1 LRKREEFPK
10 TILKMPL
17 KTGQLSLNFSKMKH
31 QDNQERQQKQKL
43 FKKLKRFLFDLKS
56 YQLKKMTYIN

>member
-1 LRKREEFPK
+1 
-10 TILKMPL
+10 MPL